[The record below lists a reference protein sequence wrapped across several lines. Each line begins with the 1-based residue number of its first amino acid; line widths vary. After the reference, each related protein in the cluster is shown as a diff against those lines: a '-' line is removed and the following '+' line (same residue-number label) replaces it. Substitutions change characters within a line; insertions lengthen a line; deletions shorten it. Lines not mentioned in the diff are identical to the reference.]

1 MKDFLRLPPRVRF
14 MKLCWGGWSLVAFF
28 NAFLYESRFFF
39 LYGVLFLIV
48 FVAMFCEDVTDFL
61 WKVPTVKE

>member
-1 MKDFLRLPPRVRF
+1 